1 MAGRIGTF
9 AMDIPPTTDLST
21 PGGQIALA
29 RGVWIPAD
37 ALRVQYAR
45 SRGPGGQNVNK
56 VNTKAEI
63 WTPVGRIMG
72 LSEAAAQRLRAIA
85 GKRLT
90 LQDEIHIAADLSR
103 SQERNREEAISR
115 LAVMVSAALHE
126 PKPRRKTKPSRAA
139 KMRRVE
145 SKRRRG
151 QIKSGRQR
159 RGDVD

>member
-1 MAGRIGTF
+1 
-9 AMDIPPTTDLST
+9 MDISRESNSAA
-21 PGGQIALA
+21 PGGQIELV
-29 RGVWIPAD
+29 RGVWIPND
-37 ALRVQYAR
+37 GLRVQYAR

-63 WTPVGRIMG
+63 WVSVSKLAG
-72 LSEAAAQRLRAIA
+72 LSDAAMQRLRKIA

-103 SQERNREEAISR
+103 SQERNREDAISR
-115 LAVMVSAALHE
+115 LAIMISAAMHE

-151 QIKSGRQR
+151 NIKSGRQGR
-159 RGDVD
+159 ADVE

>member
-1 MAGRIGTF
+1 
-9 AMDIPPTTDLST
+9 MDIPAENEQTLT
-21 PGGQIALA
+21 GGQIELT
-29 RGVWIPAD
+29 RGVRIPAD

-63 WTPVGRIMG
+63 WAPVSKLVGMSDVA
-72 LSEAAAQRLRAIA
+72 LQRLRAIA

-90 LQDEIHIAADLSR
+90 LQDEIHIAADRSR
-103 SQERNREEAISR
+103 SQERNREEAITR
-115 LAVMVSAALHE
+115 LAVMISAALHE

-151 QIKSGRQR
+151 QIKSKRQGRA
-159 RGDVD
+159 DVE

>member
-1 MAGRIGTF
+1 MNIFGEIK
-9 AMDIPPTTDLST
+9 AMLA
-21 PGGQIALA
+21 GQIELA
-29 RGVWIPAD
+29 RGVWISSD

-63 WTPVGRIMG
+63 WAPIGQIVG
-72 LSEAAAQRLRAIA
+72 LSDAAAQRLRAIA

-90 LQDEIHIAADLSR
+90 LRDEIHVAADQSR
-103 SQERNREEAISR
+103 SQERNRQEAIGR
-115 LAVMVSAALHE
+115 LASMISTALHE

-151 QIKSGRQR
+151 QIKNRRQGRAD
-159 RGDVD
+159 GE

>member
-1 MAGRIGTF
+1 
-9 AMDIPPTTDLST
+9 MDIPQTSDLAK
-21 PGGQIALA
+21 PGGQIELA
-29 RGVWIPAD
+29 RGVWISAD

-63 WTPVGRIMG
+63 WASVGKIVG
-72 LSEAAAQRLRAIA
+72 LSEAASRRLRAIA

-90 LQDEIHIAADLSR
+90 LQDEIHIAADQSR

-139 KMRRVE
+139 KKRRVE
-145 SKRRRG
+145 SKRKRG
-151 QIKSGRQR
+151 QIKTRRQGRA
-159 RGDVD
+159 DVD

>member
-1 MAGRIGTF
+1 
-9 AMDIPPTTDLST
+9 MDISRESNSAA
-21 PGGQIALA
+21 PGGQIELV
-29 RGVWIPAD
+29 RGVWIPND
-37 ALRVQYAR
+37 GLRVQYAR

-63 WTPVGRIMG
+63 WVSVSKLAG
-72 LSEAAAQRLRAIA
+72 LSDAAMQRLRKIA

-90 LQDEIHIAADLSR
+90 LQNEIHIAADLSR
-103 SQERNREEAISR
+103 SQERNREDAISR
-115 LAVMVSAALHE
+115 LAIMISAAMHE

-151 QIKSGRQR
+151 NIKSGRQGR
-159 RGDVD
+159 ADVE

>member
-1 MAGRIGTF
+1 
-9 AMDIPPTTDLST
+9 MDISRESNSAA
-21 PGGQIALA
+21 PGGQIELV
-29 RGVWIPAD
+29 RGVWIPND
-37 ALRVQYAR
+37 GLRVQYAR

-63 WTPVGRIMG
+63 WVSVSKLAG
-72 LSEAAAQRLRAIA
+72 LSDIAMQRLRKIA

-103 SQERNREEAISR
+103 SQERNREDAISR
-115 LAVMVSAALHE
+115 LAIMISAALHE

-151 QIKSGRQR
+151 NIKSGRQGR
-159 RGDVD
+159 ADVE